1 MMFTKTYN
9 SLGQLDSVYT
19 IYNGIHVPLSYNSQ
33 DKTFDESD
41 HLTIALREWEAE
53 NGKLDLSDRPIDPI
67 SLDQA
72 KAQKKQE
79 ITSIAA
85 AKQEEL
91 VKGFAPPE
99 QASWTEKVG
108 KAKAFLASGK
118 IEDAGMLRDEAIAI
132 CQSQSDAVVLRYTQ
146 GLATKVLQK
155 SEQMY
160 STSATIAGTRTRL
173 LTAVEAAKTFEELNK
188 IAWN

>member
-1 MMFTKTYN
+1 MFNKVYN
-9 SLGQLDSVYT
+9 LIGKLDSIYT
-19 IYNGIHVPLSYNSQ
+19 EVGGINVPIRFNPES
-33 DKTFDESD
+33 KTFDED
-41 HLTIALREWEAE
+41 DPLVITLRAWEAE
-53 NGKLDLSDRPIDPI
+53 NGALDLSDRPIDPI

-79 ITSIAA
+79 IVSIAA

-91 VKGFAPPE
+91 VAGFAPPE

-118 IEDAGMLRDEAIAI
+118 IEDARMLRDEAIAI
-132 CQSQSDAVVLRYTQ
+132 CQSKSDAVILRYTQ

-160 STSATIAGTRTRL
+160 STSAIIAGTRTRL
-173 LTAVEAAKTFEELNK
+173 LTAVEAAKTFEELNA